1 MKEDLNIALVYDS
14 LTHHYHPPLFDE
26 CINKKVFLIRGNQ

>member
-14 LTHHYHPPLFDE
+14 YTHHYHPPLFDE
-26 CINKKVFLIRGNQ
+26 YINKKVFLIRGNQ